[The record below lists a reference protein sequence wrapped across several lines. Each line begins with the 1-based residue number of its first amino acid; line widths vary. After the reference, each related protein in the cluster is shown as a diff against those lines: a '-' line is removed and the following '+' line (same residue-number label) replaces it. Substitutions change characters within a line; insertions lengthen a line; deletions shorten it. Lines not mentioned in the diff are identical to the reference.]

1 MRVMTISLVC
11 PLGGE
16 MAEVTAVCD
25 RDGLVGVVGCPLA
38 EPGTACLAPCEAEV
52 RQWCEYAEL

>member
-1 MRVMTISLVC
+1 MTISLVC

-16 MAEVTAVCD
+16 MAEVTVVCD
-25 RDGLVGVVGCPLA
+25 RDGFVGVVGCPLA
-38 EPGTACLAPCEAEV
+38 ERGTACLAPCEAKV

>member
-1 MRVMTISLVC
+1 MTISLVC

-25 RDGLVGVVGCPLA
+25 RDGLVGVVNCPLA

-52 RQWCEYAEL
+52 RQWCEYAER